1 MFCVV
6 QKAFDGPGNRQYTV
20 GELVD
25 ASEWRLRD
33 KLVEG
38 RYMRSAT
45 EREIASAEEI
55 DVPDVPVRKSTK
67 GKKR

>member
-6 QKAFDGPGNRQYTV
+6 QKAFDGPGTRTYTV

-33 KLVEG
+33 QLLTG
-38 RYMRSAT
+38 RYMRLAT
-45 EREIASAEEI
+45 DREIASAEEVT
-55 DVPDVPVRKSTK
+55 VPDVPVRKSSK